1 MEELAPVFDLSL
13 LISCSAHI
21 CSAKLCLSFK
31 ASADNFEC
39 KLATLL
45 FFLLQR
51 STAKP
56 EPVNKEK
63 CIVKERIKDF
73 FETDFDPGQPDVGQA
88 ATEERMAAALKYIA
102 YQLGQI
108 NWKMSIEKMTN
119 VG

>member
-1 MEELAPVFDLSL
+1 LEEPAPVFDLSL

>member
-1 MEELAPVFDLSL
+1 
-13 LISCSAHI
+13 
-21 CSAKLCLSFK
+21 
-31 ASADNFEC
+31 
-39 KLATLL
+39 
-45 FFLLQR
+45 
-51 STAKP
+51 
-56 EPVNKEK
+56 
-63 CIVKERIKDF
+63 VKERIKDF